1 MVKLVQATYTN
12 GELILR
18 EKLDSELEGKILQIM
33 IFESSEF
40 DETIDSSEFKIKRF
54 LERVKNYSFQLPPDY
69 KFNREEIYDR

>member
-1 MVKLVQATYTN
+1 MVKWVQAIYTN
-12 GELILR
+12 GEVILC
-18 EKLDSELEGKILQIM
+18 ENLCSELEDKILQIM

-40 DETIDSSEFKIKRF
+40 DEKIDYSESKINQF